1 MSRFN
6 FTKTHIEGVFIIE
19 PKPIY
24 DKRGYFERYF
34 CAKDFEEINLFKPI
48 VQINHSKSIEKN
60 TIRGIH
66 YQKFPFC
73 ETKIVRCIKGAIFDI
88 AVDLRENSPT
98 FLQYVSIELSE
109 YNNQYLVIPEGC
121 GHGFQTLTNDVEML
135 YLVTNFFN
143 SEADNSFN
151 PLDPK
156 INIKWPLSIGVMS
169 EKDKNAPFVNEDF
182 KGIKIK

>member
-6 FTKTHIEGVFIIE
+6 FIKTHIEGVFIIE

-24 DKRGYFERYF
+24 DERGYFERYF

-48 VQINHSKSIEKN
+48 VQINHSKSTEQN

-66 YQKFPFC
+66 YQTFPYC
-73 ETKIVRCIKGAIFDI
+73 ETKIVRCIKGSIFDV

-98 FLQYVSIELSE
+98 FLQYVGIELNE
-109 YNNQYLVIPEGC
+109 NNNRYLVIPEGC
-121 GHGFQTLTNDVEML
+121 GHGFQTLKNDVEML

-143 SEADNSFN
+143 LEADSGFN

-156 INIKWPLSIGVMS
+156 INIKWPLDIGMMS
-169 EKDKNAPFVNEDF
+169 EKDKNAPFISEDF